1 MSASV
6 NTLSTQRPPGESTDE
21 PPTSTPSQP
30 SAGPT
35 SGSPANFEAGHPP
48 GGPPSAPDA
57 EMRDE
62 TLQANV
68 PHDGLSSA
76 RATGPHPP
84 AAPRAAATTSPLHG
98 TAQSYLAAATA
109 RDRSI
114 DLAGQHHREGRYL
127 LHLGL

>member
-48 GGPPSAPDA
+48 DGPPSTQNVEMHDA
-57 EMRDE
+57 N
-62 TLQANV
+62 LQAGVLDEGHPN
-68 PHDGLSSA
+68 A

-84 AAPRAAATTSPLHG
+84 AAPRAAAKTSPLRGGAGG
-98 TAQSYLAAATA
+98 TEEELS
-109 RDRSI
+109 
-114 DLAGQHHREGRYL
+114 EVP
-127 LHLGL
+127 